1 MFRDETIIQEVLKAY
16 IQFEVI
22 WILRLSFDKDISL
35 IISWDG
41 TKNMTLGVKVLTQ
54 EFLRVYWSVW
64 IQLILLKIETEKTVN
79 SVVGSILNIFFF

>member
-54 EFLRVYWSVW
+54 EFLRVYGSVW
-64 IQLILLKIETEKTVN
+64 I
-79 SVVGSILNIFFF
+79 